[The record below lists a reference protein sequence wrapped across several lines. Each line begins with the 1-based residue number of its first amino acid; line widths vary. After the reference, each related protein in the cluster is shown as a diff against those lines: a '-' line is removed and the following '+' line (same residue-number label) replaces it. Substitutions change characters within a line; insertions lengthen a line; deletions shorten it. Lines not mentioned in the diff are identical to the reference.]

1 MPSPTLNNQGEALYS
16 KITDV
21 TIPEELIITDPNAVP
36 TIFHEVKGVILRIL
50 IEKAM
55 TIRELSE
62 IKIDGKEYNPGTI
75 KRHLEDLLNF
85 GLIKQLDPVKNEYG
99 ITLKYYR
106 ATAQNFKILLEF
118 PGRQSGMNPKSKE

>member
-1 MPSPTLNNQGEALYS
+1 MPSLNIKNPTEGSNTRPADFE
-16 KITDV
+16 
-21 TIPEELIITDPNAVP
+21 IPAELRITDPNAVS
-36 TIFHEVKGVILRIL
+36 TLFHEVKGPILRLL
-50 IEKAM
+50 IDRAM

-85 GLIKQLDPVKNEYG
+85 GLIQQKPVKNEYG

-106 ATAQNFKILLEF
+106 ATARKFIIYLEF
-118 PGRQSGMNPKSKE
+118 PGQQSERRPN